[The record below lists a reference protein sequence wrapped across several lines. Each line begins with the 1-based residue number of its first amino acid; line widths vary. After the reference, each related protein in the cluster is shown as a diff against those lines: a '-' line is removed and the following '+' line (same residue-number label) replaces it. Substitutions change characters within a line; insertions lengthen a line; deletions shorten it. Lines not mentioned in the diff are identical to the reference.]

1 MVKPIKNDKDYKEAK
16 KRRSLLQD
24 KNVLGKIKLEEA
36 DELGMLE
43 LVIQDYEKKFILGV
57 AKEPKPCPFC
67 KSKDLELGLNRERGQ
82 FVSCKNC
89 LASGPYGKSGIEVIE
104 VWNKRVK

>member
-1 MVKPIKNDKDYKEAK
+1 
-16 KRRSLLQD
+16 LLQD
-24 KNVLGKIKLEEA
+24 KNVLGNIKLEEA

-67 KSKDLELGLNRERGQ
+67 GSKELDIGLDRERGQ
-82 FVSCKNC
+82 YVFCVKVLENGKKCSG
-89 LASGPYGKSGIEVIE
+89 SGPYGKNGIEAVE
-104 VWNKRVK
+104 AWNKRVK